1 MRGTAEIVTED
12 LNWMFL
18 AKELDNRTRTNA
30 GLVSAIL
37 TDKNISTVVDSI
49 TPLASIAKPVASAVT
64 ELTTFAAKALTEVFK
79 NNRDDQ
85 AGLFLASFIEK
96 EHYPF
101 GKRDKEDVPDLT
113 ANMFLNYTIFAY

>member
-1 MRGTAEIVTED
+1 MYIIGDIGNTETKIC
-12 LNWMFL
+12 LF
-18 AKELDNRTRTNA
+18 
-30 GLVSAIL
+30 
-37 TDKNISTVVDSI
+37 DSKKKLLKKKI
-49 TPLASIAKPVASAVT
+49 FNTASIKNFNLNKNLNFINPYNKKIKKIIFSSVVP
-64 ELTTFAAKALTEVFK
+64 EVFK

-113 ANMFLNYTIFAY
+113 ANMFLDYTLFAY